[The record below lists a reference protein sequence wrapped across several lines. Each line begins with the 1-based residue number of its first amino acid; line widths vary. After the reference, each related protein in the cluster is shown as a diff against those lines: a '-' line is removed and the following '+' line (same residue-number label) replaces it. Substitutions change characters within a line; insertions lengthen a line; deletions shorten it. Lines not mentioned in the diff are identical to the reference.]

1 MKPNFRV
8 VDLAQDLTNRTAKNI
23 QHLAI
28 ECRWHE
34 RLDALSKVL
43 NCYGGTGRIL
53 VFTSTKA
60 DANATLL
67 SD

>member
-34 RLDALSKVL
+34 RLDALSKVCKL
-43 NCYGGTGRIL
+43 N
-53 VFTSTKA
+53 TKA
-60 DANATLL
+60 GLL
-67 SD
+67 ICVSILNLLKIY